1 MKSSRYTLLEGKG
14 LKIEEIEVFPLR
26 IPYKMAARIASF
38 EYPYVESMLVRIRT
52 SDNLFGYGEAVTDP
66 AFTGETT
73 DSICGAIKNHLGRAV
88 LGSNPFALREIHEKM
103 DQALVKNTAAKAAV
117 EMACLDALGKATGE
131 PIYNLLG
138 GDFNP
143 DIFEVPEIV
152 IGTLTD
158 DVRYCDEALAR
169 GVTSFKV
176 KVGESPDKDVERV
189 KRIREAVG
197 DDAEIRLDANQGW
210 RNYWMALNLA
220 KRMDK
225 FDISLLEQPLPE
237 RDLKGH
243 AMLRKAIDIPIML
256 DESIHRVNDASAAVQ
271 LEACDVISVK
281 IMKSGGLMRIK
292 ELVEFCSAHSISC
305 HMGTS
310 WETEVGW
317 AANLSLIRGLPGIKL
332 WDAYSPTDIYWG
344 STASIGTPIRTYN
357 KNGVSQVRFPEG
369 PGLGIAVDESAVK
382 KYLIAEPIRVTRNP

>member
-1 MKSSRYTLLEGKG
+1 

-26 IPYKMAARIASF
+26 IPYKMAARIAFF

-52 SDNLFGYGEAVTDP
+52 NDNLFGYGEALTDT
-66 AFTGETT
+66 AFIGETT
-73 DSICGAIKNHLGRAV
+73 ESICGAIKDHLGRAV
-88 LGSNPFALREIHEKM
+88 LGSNPYALREIHEKM
-103 DQALVKNTAAKAAV
+103 DQALVRNPAAKAAV
-117 EMACLDALGKATGE
+117 EMACLDVLGKATGE

-152 IGTLTD
+152 IGTLAD
-158 DVRYCDEALAR
+158 DVRYCEEALNR

-220 KRMDK
+220 RRMDK

-237 RDLKGH
+237 QDLKGH
-243 AMLRKAIDIPIML
+243 AMLRKAIGIPIML

-281 IMKSGGLMRIK
+281 IMKSGGLIRIK

-317 AANLSLIRGLPGIKL
+317 AANLTLIRGLPGIKL

-344 STASIGTPIRTYN
+344 STARIGTPIRTYK

-382 KYLIAEPIRVTRNP
+382 KYLIAEPIRVAGNQ

>member
-1 MKSSRYTLLEGKG
+1 

-26 IPYKMAARIASF
+26 IPYKMAARTAFF

-52 SDNLFGYGEAVTDP
+52 SENLVGYGEALTDP
-66 AFTGETT
+66 AFIGETT
-73 DSICGAIKNHLGRAV
+73 DSICGAIKNHLGQAV
-88 LGSNPFALREIHEKM
+88 LGSNLFALREIHEKM
-103 DQALVKNTAAKAAV
+103 DQALVRNTAAKAAV

-152 IGTLTD
+152 IGTLAGE
-158 DVRYCDEALAR
+158 VRYCEEALNR

-176 KVGESPDKDVERV
+176 KVGENPDKDVERV

-197 DDAEIRLDANQGW
+197 DEAEIRLDANQGW

-220 KRMDK
+220 KRIDK
-225 FDISLLEQPLPE
+225 FDISMLEQPLPE
-237 RDLKGH
+237 QDLKGH
-243 AMLRKAIDIPIML
+243 AMLRKAVGVPIML
-256 DESIHRVNDASAAVQ
+256 DESIHRINDASAAVQ

-317 AANLSLIRGLPGIKL
+317 AANLNLIRGLPGIKL

-344 STASIGTPIRTYN
+344 STASIGTPICTYN
-357 KNGVSQVRFPEG
+357 KNGVSQVRFPDG
-369 PGLGIAVDESAVK
+369 PGLGIAVDESAVR
-382 KYLIAEPIRVTRNP
+382 KYLIAEPIRLARNP